1 MDSRLL
7 KDEDLEILK
16 QDYWSRLENEV
27 EIIYINSRDPICQ
40 YCPVIK
46 QLYREITSL
55 TDKIKFIELFLEDDH
70 DIIEKLGVKNAPAT
84 ILRGLNKGWIKFYG
98 IPAGNEFPS
107 FIDAIV
113 MISTGEDGL
122 PDYVKGEITRIDKS
136 INIKTFVTPSCPYCP
151 KMVYTT
157 YQFAMVN
164 EFIEAEAWESLE
176 FPDISA
182 YYDVYAVPK
191 VVIND
196 KVSWEGLVPPEYLIE
211 KIREAIREE

>member
-1 MDSRLL
+1 MSFRLL
-7 KDEDLEILK
+7 KDEDIEILK

-27 EIIYINSRDPICQ
+27 EIIYINSREPCQ
-40 YCPVIK
+40 YCPIIK
-46 QLYREITSL
+46 QLYTEIISL
-55 TDKIKFIELFLEDDH
+55 TNKIKFRELFIEDNQ
-70 DIIEKLGVKNAPAT
+70 DITKRLGVEYAPAT
-84 ILRGLNKGWIKFYG
+84 VLRGLNKGRIKFYG

-107 FIDAIV
+107 FIEAIV
-113 MISTGEDGL
+113 MISTGKDGL
-122 PDYVKGEITRIDKS
+122 PEYVKGEIEKLNKS

-176 FPDISA
+176 FPDVSA
-182 YYDVYAVPK
+182 YYGVYAVPK
-191 VVIND
+191 IVIND
-196 KVSWEGLVPPEYLIE
+196 KISWEGLVPPEYLIE